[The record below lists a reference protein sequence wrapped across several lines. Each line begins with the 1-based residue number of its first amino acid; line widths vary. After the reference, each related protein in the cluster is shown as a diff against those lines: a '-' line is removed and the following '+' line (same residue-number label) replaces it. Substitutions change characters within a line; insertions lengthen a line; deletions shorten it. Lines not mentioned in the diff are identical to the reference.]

1 MITSLLSIKAH
12 FLEHSIK
19 EDFVNCL
26 KKETISSSSNGLMPN
41 PIPSEFTF
49 WDKKVPLETITLDLH
64 PRITDKIEKIP

>member
-49 WDKKVPLETITLDLH
+49 WDKKVPLETITLIPQH
-64 PRITDKIEKIP
+64 YYKIFFLST

>member
-49 WDKKVPLETITLDLH
+49 WDKKVPLETI
-64 PRITDKIEKIP
+64 IPQIRN